1 MKIGLT
7 EVKKSQGEIKTGLK
21 EEIEFVR
28 NELTR
33 EMKEEL
39 QGISAAQDAMKEILQ
54 ERLSIVKSRRDSFE
68 EKVTL
73 NQDKVNSVEAKILQI
88 EKNFKGMFEK
98 I

>member
-39 QGISAAQDAMKEILQ
+39 QGISAAQDAMKEVMQ
-54 ERLSIVKSRRDSFE
+54 ERLSTMETRMDSFE

-73 NQDKVNSVEAKILQI
+73 IQDKVMLVEVKVSQI
-88 EKNFKGMFEK
+88 EESTRK